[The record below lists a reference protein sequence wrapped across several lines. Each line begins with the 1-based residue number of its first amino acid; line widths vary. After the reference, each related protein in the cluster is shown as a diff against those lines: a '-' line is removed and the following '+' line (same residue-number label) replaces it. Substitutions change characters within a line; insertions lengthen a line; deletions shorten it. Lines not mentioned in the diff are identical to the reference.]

1 MKLRWLIAVV
11 ASGVMILMA
20 IAAAAPS
27 QWDQPSASLAEEI
40 AGILGPGQAHL
51 TIRNLSTIPNDE
63 IPAIRR
69 LLEQDLKVHGV
80 TTSEA
85 ESANLLRVT
94 LSENLRERLWV
105 AEIVEGNET
114 RVAMVHVDLKADSL
128 PLVQTGIVLRSKR
141 VWGSSKLTSKAIS
154 FPSEPLLA
162 ALEIKDALILL
173 EQGEIAVISSA
184 TPGDEQGQRFKLGQ
198 HLTPPRD
205 PRGILIPSADGDG
218 FTAFA
223 PGTQCTGGFA
233 HPEVTSA
240 KESEW
245 SVLCHESDDPWPIA
259 IGLIAQTDAAS
270 GSTSLKAFN
279 NAARDYYTG
288 VVTPSLGVDLP
299 PFYTAALLPRP
310 SGAAFLFNG
319 IDGKVQL
326 VENGALKPVSGAR
339 DWGSDFAAIN
349 SGCGAGTQIIASGSG
364 EAIAD
369 SLRAYELPA
378 QEAVPA
384 SAPLATDGTV
394 TALWSASDGKSIFAV
409 VRKTAGPGSAD
420 QYEVDRV
427 TASCNE

>member
-1 MKLRWLIAVV
+1 
-11 ASGVMILMA
+11 
-20 IAAAAPS
+20 
-27 QWDQPSASLAEEI
+27 
-40 AGILGPGQAHL
+40 
-51 TIRNLSTIPNDE
+51 
-63 IPAIRR
+63 
-69 LLEQDLKVHGV
+69 
-80 TTSEA
+80 
-85 ESANLLRVT
+85 
-94 LSENLRERLWV
+94 
-105 AEIVEGNET
+105 
-114 RVAMVHVDLKADSL
+114 
-128 PLVQTGIVLRSKR
+128 
-141 VWGSSKLTSKAIS
+141 
-154 FPSEPLLA
+154 
-162 ALEIKDALILL
+162 
-173 EQGEIAVISSA
+173 
-184 TPGDEQGQRFKLGQ
+184 
-198 HLTPPRD
+198 
-205 PRGILIPSADGDG
+205 
-218 FTAFA
+218 
-223 PGTQCTGGFA
+223 
-233 HPEVTSA
+233 VTSA

-394 TALWSASDGKSIFAV
+394 TALWSAPDGKSIFAV